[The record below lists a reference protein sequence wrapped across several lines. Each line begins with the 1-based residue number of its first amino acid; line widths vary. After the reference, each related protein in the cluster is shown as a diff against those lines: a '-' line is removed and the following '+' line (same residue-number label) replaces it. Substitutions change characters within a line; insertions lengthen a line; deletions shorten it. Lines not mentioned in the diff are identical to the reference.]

1 MILTILKMIN
11 NVFYI
16 LNNEK
21 IIEVINYLDFNRVK
35 TMLQKSRCIEITVDK
50 IYTSLDMFNI
60 IYDIC
65 ENKNSSENE
74 NLNNTLFN
82 KLYQIILEEI
92 ANNKIT
98 EIYERLGLVIDDDE
112 ILEVVSQYDMDKEIE
127 EFNKELQSDYDNYD
141 YYKEQQIE
149 KEEEEREIELLFSKI
164 A

>member
-1 MILTILKMIN
+1 
-11 NVFYI
+11 
-16 LNNEK
+16 
-21 IIEVINYLDFNRVK
+21 
-35 TMLQKSRCIEITVDK
+35 MLQKSRCIEITVDK

-92 ANNKIT
+92 ANNKIS

-112 ILEVVSQYDMDKEIE
+112 ILEVVCQYDMDKEIE
-127 EFNKELQSDYDNYD
+127 EFYKELQSDYDNYD

>member
-1 MILTILKMIN
+1 
-11 NVFYI
+11 
-16 LNNEK
+16 
-21 IIEVINYLDFNRVK
+21 
-35 TMLQKSRCIEITVDK
+35 
-50 IYTSLDMFNI
+50 MFNI
-60 IYDIC
+60 IYDIY

-92 ANNKIT
+92 ANNKIS

-149 KEEEEREIELLFSKI
+149 EEEEEREIELLLVK
-164 A
+164 

>member
-1 MILTILKMIN
+1 
-11 NVFYI
+11 
-16 LNNEK
+16 
-21 IIEVINYLDFNRVK
+21 
-35 TMLQKSRCIEITVDK
+35 MLQKSRCIEITVDK

-82 KLYQIILEEI
+82 KLYQKILEEI
-92 ANNKIT
+92 ANNKIS
-98 EIYERLGLVIDDDE
+98 EIYERLGLVIDDDK
-112 ILEVVSQYDMDKEIE
+112 ILEVVSQYDIDKEIE
-127 EFNKELQSDYDNYD
+127 EFNRELQSDYDNYD